1 MNAELRSDTTY
12 YSTTGIQFIEP
23 AGGVLSDDALI
34 ASRDTQG
41 DLEVDWQADAIR
53 AKMQDLLD
61 RLEDG
66 WDSYGA
72 SAPQR
77 HLFDAGLRLIEGLL
91 HTDIAAPDVIP
102 TNKGG
107 VQFEW
112 SVGSRELEIEVV
124 GADRFEVFFEDE
136 TTGETV
142 EDEVTSRKLDVLSA
156 LVNKL
161 KLAV

>member
-1 MNAELRSDTTY
+1 MNAELRSEVTY

-34 ASRDTQG
+34 ASRDTDE
-41 DLEVDWQADAIR
+41 DLAVERQAEAIR
-53 AKMQDLLD
+53 LKMQDLLD

-72 SAPQR
+72 RAPQR
-77 HLFDAGLRLIEGLL
+77 HLFVAGLRLIEGLL
-91 HTDIAAPDVIP
+91 HTDIAAPQVIP

-112 SVGSRELEIEVV
+112 NVGSRELEIEVV

-136 TTGETV
+136 STGETV
-142 EDEVTSRKLDVLSA
+142 EDEVTSRKLGVLSA

-161 KLAV
+161 KPTV